1 MRKPFVVPMVVLT
14 LLVIGAAAC
23 GSSTNNTA
31 ASTAARKSAFCT
43 ANDKIDKASANVT
56 SAAGFLAV
64 LKVDAAALDAMD
76 KNAPAGKLGKEVRTL
91 VTQARS
97 AVSSNNANVLNTS
110 SNNGGD
116 VDTYCGVDG
125 SGAPLPSYFAAGKGS
140 AFCSVSNSIDAGT
153 GAASDAAGVL
163 AFLAGHQPLINQYAT
178 YVPNLPTSIR
188 SDAQTLVMTA
198 RAAIAA
204 NNANLLGTQ
213 AVSNAS
219 MSVQLYCGQ
228 NQ

>member
-14 LLVIGAAAC
+14 LLAIGAAAC

-31 ASTAARKSAFCT
+31 ASTAARKAGFCT

-64 LKVDAAALDAMD
+64 LKANPAALDAME
-76 KNAPAGKLGKEVRTL
+76 KNAPAGSLGKEARKL

-97 AVSSNNANVLNTS
+97 AVRSNNANVLNTS

-125 SGAPLPSYFAAGKGS
+125 NGDPLPSYFAVGKGS
-140 AFCSVSNSIDAGT
+140 AFCSVSSAINAGT
-153 GAASDAAGVL
+153 NNADSAAAVL
-163 AFLAGHQPLINQYAT
+163 TFLAGHQTLINQFAT
-178 YVPNLPTSIR
+178 YISNLPTSIR
-188 SDAQTLVMTA
+188 SDAQTLVTTA
-198 RAAIAA
+198 RSAIAA

-213 AVSNAS
+213 AISNAS
-219 MSVQLYCGQ
+219 INVQLYCGQ